1 MQKHFSFEA
10 GVETPAGLSDCRTVG
25 LSDCRTVGLSDCISD
40 RSSKVVR
47 LGVRD
52 FAAVMVPQN
61 A

>member
-1 MQKHFSFEA
+1 MQKEFSFEA
-10 GVETPAGLSDCRTVG
+10 GVETPTGVSECRSVG
-25 LSDCRTVGLSDCISD
+25 VSDCISD

-52 FAAVMVPQN
+52 SAAVMVPQN